1 MIDFRYHIVS
11 LISVFLALA
20 VGIVLGAGPLRGTIA
35 DELSGQVDQLR
46 VEKEALR
53 SNLDAAQGALQERS
67 TFISESAPRL
77 LEGDL
82 AERSVAI
89 VALPGADPDVTDAVA
104 TRLTQA
110 DATVVG
116 RVQVTDTWV
125 DPAQM
130 TFRSGIA
137 QNLVPSM
144 NPAPADDAAS
154 GKILAQALGQALT
167 LRDLDDTDKRSS
179 AAKQMLELLKTSELI
194 SEDSSLDGPAYATV
208 VVGPPALEEEPTDAE
223 LEHLEQVNTMLTRFS
238 VGISSTG
245 EGAVVAGTQD
255 GPGSLLVALRAH
267 DVAAE
272 KVTTVDSVGTVT
284 GQVTIPMALAAT
296 IAGKQGHYGTA
307 EDADAVLPPEVT
319 LDGPDPSQ
327 FARGPAED
335 QG

>member
-46 VEKEALR
+46 VEKETLR
-53 SNLDAAQGALQERS
+53 ADLDAAQISLQERS

-77 LEGDL
+77 LHGSL
-82 AERSVAI
+82 TARTVALI
-89 VALPGADPDVTDAVA
+89 ALPGADPDVTDAVA

-110 DATVVG
+110 GATVVG
-116 RVQVTDTWV
+116 RVHVTETWI
-125 DPAQM
+125 DPDQA

-144 NPAPADDAAS
+144 NPAPSDDAAS
-154 GKILAQALGQALT
+154 ANILARALGQALT
-167 LRDLDDTDKRSS
+167 LRDPDDTDQRSP
-179 AAKQMLELLKTSELI
+179 AATQMLELLKTSELI
-194 SEDSSLDGPAYATV
+194 SEESSVDGPAYATV
-208 VVGPPALEEEPTDAE
+208 VVGAPALEEEPTDSE
-223 LEHLEQVNTMLTRFS
+223 LERLEQVNAILTRFA

-245 EGAVVAGTQD
+245 EASVLAGTRD
-255 GPGSLLVALRAH
+255 GPGSLLAAVLAN
-267 DVAAE
+267 DTAAE
-272 KVTTVDSVGTVT
+272 KVTTVDSVGNVI
-284 GQVTIPMALAAT
+284 GQVTVPMALAAA
-296 IAGKQGHYGTA
+296 IGGEQGNYGTA
-307 EDADAVLPPEVT
+307 EDADAVIPPKTE
-319 LDGPDPSQ
+319 LEPPDPAA